1 MWGRSDYGG
10 RGRFVDQKISLGTY
24 SRPRDREDIDMYIA
38 NVQRFKASRQVAS
51 DQSRSTRKA
60 RSAWIKIY
68 PVKNHLLQ
76 FMDFYRTLYV
86 F

>member
-1 MWGRSDYGG
+1 M
-10 RGRFVDQKISLGTY
+10 
-24 SRPRDREDIDMYIA
+24 E
-38 NVQRFKASRQVAS
+38 RQPMPVAS

-68 PVKNHLLQ
+68 PVKNQLLQ

-86 F
+86 FWKSVSWRACISDSKETGCVVVV